1 MPPTRRD
8 FLKATAAA
16 SVVLSAPAVHA
27 AKAGRRYRTA
37 LIGSG
42 WWGKVI
48 TENGKV
54 IGTLL

>member
-8 FLKATAAA
+8 FLKATAA
-16 SVVLSAPAVHA
+16 SVALSAPAVHA
-27 AKAGRRYRTA
+27 AKTGKRYRTA

>member
-8 FLKATAAA
+8 FLKASAA
-16 SVVLSAPAVHA
+16 SAALSAPAVHA
-27 AKAGRRYRTA
+27 AKTGKRYRTA